1 MKNNYFRMSKSIIL
15 RVFES
20 IILIVFNIVWKYESR
35 KNFLVDRERERE
47 VWPYEAGQA
56 RQVKVEGMERE
67 GGDPRPAKKGP
78 CKANT
83 TCQILYD
90 KPCDDEIPQLSPWS
104 TRFITIIPLPS
115 FPPLQIQ
122 REKHPQWIPN
132 FQRHALKNH
141 TLFFSLAFVWYSR
154 ELIMRRILFH
164 DLLSVQ
170 VTTLIHNGYQS
181 DPQLED

>member
-1 MKNNYFRMSKSIIL
+1 MIQTCIKSKKIKIKEFMKNNNFRMSKSIIL

-20 IILIVFNIVWKYESR
+20 IILNVFNIVWKYGSR
-35 KNFLVDRERERE
+35 KNFLVERERERGRE
-47 VWPYEAGQA
+47 REMRQA

-115 FPPLQIQ
+115 FPPIQIQ

-141 TLFFSLAFVWYSR
+141 TLFFSPW
-154 ELIMRRILFH
+154 H
-164 DLLSVQ
+164 
-170 VTTLIHNGYQS
+170 
-181 DPQLED
+181 